1 MSKVTGDGRVE
12 GEKGGA
18 EKREKEINLS
28 WYGSCKCEFIK
39 LTL

>member
-1 MSKVTGDGRVE
+1 ME
-12 GEKGGA
+12 GWRGKGGG
-18 EKREKEINLS
+18 ERREKEMNLS